1 MYFTTILKK
10 QQKVNSSLR
19 YNLTLFQLTN
29 IKIRRNKNLYVL
41 EGSMTCSVVFRD
53 SSEDKQKIK
62 TNKQMNRSLTELK

>member
-19 YNLTLFQLTN
+19 CNLTLLQLTN
-29 IKIRRNKNLYVL
+29 ILIRRNKNLYVL
-41 EGSMTCSVVFRD
+41 EGFMTCSVVFRD

-62 TNKQMNRSLTELK
+62 TNKQMN

>member
-19 YNLTLFQLTN
+19 YNLTLLQLTN
-29 IKIRRNKNLYVL
+29 IIIRRNKNLYVL
-41 EGSMTCSVVFRD
+41 EGYMTCSVVFRD

-62 TNKQMNRSLTELK
+62 TNKQMN